1 MTIQR
6 VKVLRSTHFDLITD
20 DHLRSLAFNLRCST
34 IELVEYFMK
43 KGILEL
49 YSEVDSTTMN
59 KIRES
64 GISSVIDSLDMLGN
78 NFGEVYKREKD
89 DN

>member
-1 MTIQR
+1 MTTER
-6 VKVLRSTHFDLITD
+6 AKVLRSTHLDSTTD
-20 DHLRSLAFNLRCST
+20 DHLRGLAFNLRCSKT
-34 IELVEYFMK
+34 ELIEYFIK

-49 YSEVDSTTMN
+49 YSETDSVTMN

-64 GISSVIDSLDMLGN
+64 GISSVTDSLDMLGN
-78 NFGEVYKREKD
+78 NFGEVHKREKD